1 LLSSVLENFFLGNI
15 LVCGNGGEDR
25 IQRSNSQWIV
35 CGDRDAMKRGLL
47 GLQNDMAAN
56 LMDLLVSPVLREVL
70 HERFSVQIARQ
81 FHATA
86 STSSRTRR
94 RRIEAGGAESK

>member
-1 LLSSVLENFFLGNI
+1 
-15 LVCGNGGEDR
+15 
-25 IQRSNSQWIV
+25 
-35 CGDRDAMKRGLL
+35 
-47 GLQNDMAAN
+47 

-86 STSSRTRR
+86 RTSSRTRCR
-94 RRIEAGGAESK
+94 RMEAGGTESK